1 MILIALAGLCLL
13 SVPLTG
19 GRLSRL
25 ADVRLRGTWIPIV
38 ALALQVVIVTIA
50 PGGNPAV
57 HKAVHIG
64 TYVLIGVFLLANRRL
79 PGIKVIGLGAFLNGL
94 VIVLNGGVM
103 PASLTAQRLAGLH
116 IQAGFQNSAA
126 LAHPVLSWLG
136 DIIPWPGPLPN
147 VLSAGDCIIY
157 IGTLVLVHRICARSA
172 RIRVALPALSTVSD
186 RRPLLVPAPPAASAE
201 PPPAA

>member
-25 ADVRLRGTWIPIV
+25 ADIRLRGTWIPIA

-57 HKAVHIG
+57 HKAVHIA
-64 TYVLIGVFLLANRRL
+64 TYVLIGLFLWANRRL
-79 PGIKVIGLGAFLNGL
+79 PGIKMIGLGAFLNGL
-94 VIVLNGGVM
+94 TIVLNGGVM

-116 IQAGFQNSAA
+116 IGTGFQNSAA
-126 LAHPVLSWLG
+126 LAHPLLPWLG
-136 DIIPWPGPLPN
+136 DVIPWPGPLPN
-147 VLSAGDCIIY
+147 VLSPGDCIIY
-157 IGTLVLVHRICARSA
+157 VGMLVLVHRICARSM
-172 RIRVALPALSTVSD
+172 RVRVALPPVAD
-186 RRPLLVPAPPAASAE
+186 RPPSVPVLPAAPAE
-201 PPPAA
+201 LPPVA

>member
-25 ADVRLRGTWIPIV
+25 VDIRLRGTWIPII
-38 ALALQVVIVTIA
+38 ALALQVLIVTIA

-79 PGIKVIGLGAFLNGL
+79 PGIKVIGLGALLNGL

-103 PASLTAQRLAGLH
+103 PASLSAERVAGLH
-116 IQAGFQNSAA
+116 IPAGFQNSEA

-147 VLSAGDCIIY
+147 VLSAGDCMIY

-172 RIRVALPALSTVSD
+172 RVRVALPALAPVADRAPLSRPGTV
-186 RRPLLVPAPPAASAE
+186 
-201 PPPAA
+201 

>member
-25 ADVRLRGTWIPIV
+25 VDIQLRGTWIPII

-50 PGGNPAV
+50 PGGSPAL

-103 PASLTAQRLAGLH
+103 PASLAAENVAGLH
-116 IQAGFQNSAA
+116 VPPGFQNSEA

-147 VLSAGDCIIY
+147 VLSAGDCLIY
-157 IGTLVLVHRICARSA
+157 IGTLVLVHRICARSP
-172 RIRVALPALSTVSD
+172 RIRVALPALPARPDRVPLSRPDTV
-186 RRPLLVPAPPAASAE
+186 
-201 PPPAA
+201 